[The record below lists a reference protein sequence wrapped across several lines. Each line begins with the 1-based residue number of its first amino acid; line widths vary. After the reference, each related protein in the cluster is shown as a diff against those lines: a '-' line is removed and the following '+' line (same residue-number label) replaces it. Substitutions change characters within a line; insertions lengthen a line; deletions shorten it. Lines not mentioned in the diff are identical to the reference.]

1 LYLRTKKTGVNPTNR
16 GGAFLSTWQKFE
28 NIVFMTLQKIAH
40 KHEVSISSV
49 ALRWAL
55 QSGELGSIVVGTS
68 LNAKEG
74 DDRPFV
80 RPAELRNIMKF
91 MLDDEDMKELWAV
104 SGKEEEIDPNQD
116 PEEYHEFS
124 NRKLWL

>member
-1 LYLRTKKTGVNPTNR
+1 
-16 GGAFLSTWQKFE
+16 
-28 NIVFMTLQKIAH
+28 M
-40 KHEVSISSV
+40 
-49 ALRWAL
+49 RWAL
-55 QSGELGSIVVGTS
+55 QSGELGSILVGTT

-104 SGKEEEIDPNQD
+104 SGKEEEIDPNLD